1 MKRLFACRA
10 FIGARACLCVSVDDG
25 LLEMEINGRNL
36 QPAVCCD
43 TPIFI

>member
-1 MKRLFACRA
+1 MKHLFACRA
-10 FIGARACLCVSVDDG
+10 IVGVCVCVRVSVDDG
-25 LLEMEINGRNL
+25 LLEMEINRRNL